1 MKSENV
7 QLIYFEEK
15 KDLYSPVQEIR
26 NFYIL
31 LLKNN
36 IYRNLNTV

>member
-1 MKSENV
+1 MKSENI
-7 QLIYFEEK
+7 QLIHFDDKRE
-15 KDLYSPVQEIR
+15 LYSPVQEIR

-31 LLKNN
+31 LSKNN